1 MTVMEEILEALQ
13 LAPVVVGL
21 FQQLLT
27 LFGNKDVAKAVTMAA
42 IAHPSL
48 SPNVALLLQGTVTE
62 AHVLATNTVKSS

>member
-13 LAPVVVGL
+13 LAPAALAL

-27 LFGNKDVAKAVTMAA
+27 LFGNKDMAKAVTMAA

-48 SPNVALLLQGTVTE
+48 APNVALLVQGAVNE
-62 AHVLATNTVKSS
+62 AHTLAPNAVKAS